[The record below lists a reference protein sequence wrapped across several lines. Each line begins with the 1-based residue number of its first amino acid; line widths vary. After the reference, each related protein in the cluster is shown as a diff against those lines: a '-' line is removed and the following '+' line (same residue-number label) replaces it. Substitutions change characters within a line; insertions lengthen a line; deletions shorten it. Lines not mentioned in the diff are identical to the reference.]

1 MTRKKGYG
9 ERHRE
14 IFNKTGAIAVPI
26 RRGAQVIACLNIS
39 FIASALSPR
48 EAAARYLDQL
58 QGAAQSIEG
67 RLAGSHG

>member
-1 MTRKKGYG
+1 
-9 ERHRE
+9 
-14 IFNKTGAIAVPI
+14 VPI

-58 QGAAQSIEG
+58 QGAAQTIEG